1 MTAPGRRQHRRSALD
16 LLRGLAALLLLAAL
30 TAGIPA
36 GLLTVGGNPLP
47 GRWPGLTAITGALTR
62 PDDGTLFLTVL
73 ALLGWLAW
81 AAFTT
86 TLTVEVAARL
96 RGLPTPRLPALA
108 VPQRLTAG
116 LVTAVALLLA
126 VQPGLPALAT
136 PTGGGLPAPAA
147 VTAGFLT
154 GHPPPALRPAARTAR
169 QQPGPAARPPGGPAA
184 AGHLVAPGESLWGIA
199 AAHLGDGS
207 RWRELAELNYGRP
220 QPGGATLSRDHW
232 LQPGW
237 TLLLPGTATTATGA
251 ARDRDYPVRA
261 GDTLWDIARHELG
274 DGTAWPRIAA
284 ASTGEQPDGEHLGD
298 PDRILP
304 GWHLTVPAPSPL
316 SPPQPGHPPATA
328 AHDVAPGSAAAGL
341 TPRQHLAGSAAGTAA
356 TTPPAPPPAA
366 STAHPER
373 QESSPR
379 GAPTAG
385 PSVPPGQPASPPA
398 AAAPPPEP
406 AVAAQRPTPPG
417 AAPTPAPSGEPGGE
431 GGEPPVAA
439 RTAAGLGALLAAAL
453 LTLIGLSRGRQR
465 RRRRPGE
472 RLPAPPTA
480 AVRAEA
486 ELRRVAAPED
496 LDILDRGLRTLAAGM
511 TARGAPLPGLRLIRS
526 TGQGLELTLATPA
539 QLPAPFTATPDP
551 ARWVLPP
558 GSALLDPEA
567 AAQVPAPYPQLVTVG
582 QDLTGAHAL
591 LDLEETAVLTVRG
604 DPQAGRDVLAALAL
618 ELATHRAADGLL
630 VTLLGACPGL
640 PGALGDGRAR
650 HVGEPAVLLAELTVR
665 DEEIRSALQYVG
677 ADSVRAARS
686 TDRSQGHWP
695 SEVIFLGPHVDPQ
708 VRADLVRAV
717 LYSPD
722 TGLAVVVAEP
732 DAEPGSTAPDLELTN
747 GGEVLWVPAAGP
759 ARLLTLQLDLHAQRL
774 PPADYQDVLDLLTT
788 ARTPAAWPPAVTT
801 DPDPAAPSPALGTE
815 PYDPAEDGAV
825 PGADGPWDAGGPL
838 GPAHAEHVRNP
849 FAQHD
854 AGIGHFGDIAV
865 SVADSPLEEPAEDR
879 VIDLTASNAAPLPG
893 LGLAPA
899 GAGPLVWVLGPVEVH
914 GAAGEL
920 EPTKRGQ
927 LTEILCWL
935 ALHPGQDHH
944 AFDEAIYPRAGAVM
958 NTRNTALSKLR
969 RWLGSSPD
977 GHAYVPLV
985 RDGGYRL
992 HPGVRTDWQHWL
1004 ACVGTDPK
1012 SARTEDLR
1020 CGLELV
1026 RGQPFAGT
1034 PPHRYAW
1041 AEPARQ
1047 EMIAALGDAAH
1058 ELAVRALRAGDPP
1071 TARFAATAGLAAD
1084 PGSELLWRDAFRAE
1098 RLAGDR
1104 AALDHLIGRLTAIAA
1119 DLGEDLEPDTVALLE
1134 ELQRR
1139 NVTTAAS

>member
-1 MTAPGRRQHRRSALD
+1 MSAPGRRQHRRSALD
-16 LLRGLAALLLLAAL
+16 LLRGLTALLLLAAL

-47 GRWPGLTAITGALTR
+47 GRWPGLTAIIGALTR
-62 PDDGTLFLTVL
+62 PDDGSLFLTVL

-86 TLTVEVAARL
+86 TLAVEVAARL

-136 PTGGGLPAPAA
+136 PTAGGGLAGPPV
-147 VTAGFLT
+147 VTAEFRP
-154 GHPPPALRPAARTAR
+154 GHPPPVLRPAARTAR
-169 QQPGPAARPPGGPAA
+169 QQPGPAPRPPGGPDA

-207 RWRELAELNYGRP
+207 RWRELAELNYGRR
-220 QPGGATLSRDHW
+220 QPGGATLTRDHW

-237 TLLLPGTATTATGA
+237 TLLLPGAAATAAAA

-284 ASTGEQPDGEHLGD
+284 ASTGEQPDGGHLRD

-304 GWHLTVPAPSPL
+304 GWHLTVPATPSP
-316 SPPQPGHPPATA
+316 SPPRSGHPPATGA
-328 AHDVAPGSAAAGL
+328 NDIAPGSAATGL
-341 TPRQHLAGSAAGTAA
+341 NHRQHRAGGAGTAA
-356 TTPPAPPPAA
+356 ATPPAAPPAVPPAA
-366 STAHPER
+366 NTVHPG
-373 QESSPR
+373 QEISPR
-379 GAPTAG
+379 GGPTPR
-385 PSVPPGQPASPPA
+385 PSVPPGQP

-406 AVAAQRPTPPG
+406 AVAPGSPTPTG
-417 AAPTPAPSGEPGGE
+417 AAPTPLPRGEPVGD
-431 GGEPPVAA
+431 GGEPPVPA
-439 RTAAGLGALLAAAL
+439 RTAAGVGALLAAAL
-453 LTLIGLSRGRQR
+453 LTLLGLGRGRQR
-465 RRRRPGE
+465 RRRPPGE
-472 RLPAPPTA
+472 RLPAPPA
-480 AVRAEA
+480 AAAGMEA

-526 TGQGLELTLATPA
+526 AGQGLELTLATPA
-539 QLPAPFTATPDP
+539 QLPAPFSATPDP
-551 ARWVLPP
+551 ARWILPP

-582 QDLTGAHAL
+582 QDLTEAHAL

-640 PGALGDGRAR
+640 PGALGEGRAR

-665 DEEIRSALQYVG
+665 DEEIRSALRHVG
-677 ADSVRAARS
+677 AGSVRAARS

-695 SEVIFLGPHVDPQ
+695 SEVILLGPDVDPQ
-708 VRADLVRAV
+708 VRADVVRAV
-717 LYSPD
+717 RDSPG
-722 TGLAVVVAEP
+722 TGLAVVVTEP
-732 DAEPGSTAPDLELTN
+732 DAEPGSTTPASQRAN

-759 ARLLTLQLDLHAQRL
+759 ARLLALELDLHAQRL

-788 ARTPAAWPPAVTT
+788 ASTPAARPPAVTT
-801 DPDPAAPSPALGTE
+801 DPDPSAPIPALGLE
-815 PYDPAEDGAV
+815 PCDPAEDGAV
-825 PGADGPWDAGGPL
+825 PAEGMWEAVGPL
-838 GPAHAEHVRNP
+838 GAASPEHVHDAP
-849 FAQHD
+849 TPHD
-854 AGIGHFGDIAV
+854 AGIGAAAV
-865 SVADSPLEEPAEDR
+865 AVEDTPPDDPAEDR

-893 LGLAPA
+893 SGQAPA
-899 GAGPLVWVLGPVEVH
+899 EAGPMVRVLGPVDVH

-992 HPGVRTDWQHWL
+992 HPAVRTDWQQWL
-1004 ACVGTDPK
+1004 ACVGTDPQA
-1012 SARTEDLR
+1012 ARSEDLR

-1041 AEPARQ
+1041 AEPVRQ

-1058 ELAVRALRAGDPP
+1058 ELAVRALRADDPP

-1084 PGSELLWRDAFRAE
+1084 PGSELLWRDALRAE
-1098 RLAGDR
+1098 RLACDR
-1104 AALDHLIGRLTAIAA
+1104 AALDHLIQRLTAIAN

-1134 ELQRR
+1134 ELQPR
-1139 NVTTAAS
+1139 NVTAAAS